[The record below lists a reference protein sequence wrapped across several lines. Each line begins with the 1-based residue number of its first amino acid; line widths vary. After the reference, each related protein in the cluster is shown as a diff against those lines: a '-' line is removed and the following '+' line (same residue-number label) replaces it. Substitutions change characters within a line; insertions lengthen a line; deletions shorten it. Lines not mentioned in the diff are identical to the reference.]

1 MESGQLASDPG
12 TMMFLLL
19 LLIAPPV
26 VSETLFNGI
35 SGMVHLRDDI
45 HIILHQKNEYQVSMY
60 DARTDTQIRQG
71 IPTGQGPGESRGLT
85 AFFRDPHSGHFY
97 FSDQAGFLF
106 ITDSTF
112 TVLRQHNIGR
122 HSLHSLLVDR
132 DHIYV
137 GIFSF
142 TGLNLNGDVTLGVV
156 LDKKTLTIR
165 NEMSIPVKALQFA
178 DVPNIELVGNAFS
191 IKPHVMMI
199 NEHRWVMIERF
210 PFAFRLDAQ
219 NRIVETRR
227 FSDQQS
233 VEVMQRFGTWG
244 LRLAA
249 ICLSFQYRDGYLYCW
264 NGNKYQNVP
273 LGVYALNM
281 KDPNQAPIHMRVDS
295 DVEIDGAVMASM
307 GATTLITTEVDF
319 MVASGDFIYRFLN
332 PVFVNQ

>member
-1 MESGQLASDPG
+1 
-12 TMMFLLL
+12 MMVLLFLL
-19 LLIAPPV
+19 IVPPV
-26 VSETLFNGI
+26 VSENLFNGI

-45 HIILHQKNEYQVSMY
+45 HIVLHQKNEYQVSMY
-60 DARTDTQIRQG
+60 DAKTDTQIRQG
-71 IPTGQGPGESRGLT
+71 IPRGQGPGESMAIT
-85 AFFRDPHSGHFY
+85 AFGRDPQTGHFY
-97 FSDQAGFLF
+97 FADQAGFLF

-112 TVLRQHNIGR
+112 TVLRQHQIGR

-142 TGLNLNGDVTLGVV
+142 TGLDLNGDVKVGVV
-156 LDKKTLTIR
+156 LDKKTLTIL
-165 NEMSIPVKALQFA
+165 NELSIPVKALQFA
-178 DVPNIELVGNAFS
+178 DVPNIELVGNSFT
-191 IKPHVMMI
+191 IKSQFMMI
-199 NEHRWVMIERF
+199 DGNRWLMMNSF

-233 VEVMQRFGTWG
+233 VEVMQRFGRWG

-264 NGNKYQNVP
+264 NGNKHQNVP

-281 KDPNQAPIHMRVDS
+281 KDPSQAPIHTWVDT
-295 DVEIDGAVMASM
+295 DVEIDGSVMASM
-307 GATTLITTEVDF
+307 GATTLITTEVSVIF
-319 MVASGDFIYRFLN
+319 ASGGEFIYRFRN
-332 PVFVNQ
+332 PVFVEK